1 MSHSNSNE
9 KDNNY
14 NSKKENINFGLEKQT
29 FKDIK
34 NIKIRKILLSKFV
47 NEIND
52 NIHDGDKMIKQKNN
66 LVLKRICSNIKC
78 INEENIILEYDNIIK
93 IIGINIDDKG
103 LIILNKSLYK
113 DNKIPNDGNFKW
125 YMIYFS
131 CFN

>member
-1 MSHSNSNE
+1 MSHSNNNE
-9 KDNNY
+9 KDNKY

-34 NIKIRKILLSKFV
+34 NIKIRKILLEKFV
-47 NEIND
+47 NRIND
-52 NIHDGDKMIKQKNN
+52 NIHDGDEIIKQKNN
-66 LVLKRICSNIKC
+66 LVLKSICSNIKN

-113 DNKIPNDGNFKW
+113 DNKIPNDGIFK
-125 YMIYFS
+125 YIFS